1 MGCDRSD
8 PRTSERLPV
17 SAETVSSGTRSS
29 RVVSPGAEPAPAVA
43 ATSGRPQVSV
53 VTGAA
58 GVLGAAIARRLAEDG
73 GNLVLVDQNEE
84 GVAATARQLETES
97 TGRVDVHVADVARDQ
112 DNRRLVDEVL
122 RTHGQLDN
130 VVNNAAVN
138 QRTGFGEITAEEW
151 EKTMAVNLWGP
162 ASLVQA
168 ARTAWEDGHGGAVVN
183 ISSRTWLTGG
193 PLPYVTSKA
202 GIVGLTRALA
212 VELGP
217 LNVRVNAVAPS
228 TVQTPF
234 VRDGRSPEE
243 YEKHIAHHRRL
254 PLLPRMATP
263 EDVAEAVCFLVS
275 PRAGFITGEVLHVA
289 GGSQLAP
296 PP

>member
-1 MGCDRSD
+1 M
-8 PRTSERLPV
+8 
-17 SAETVSSGTRSS
+17 SAETVSPEIRSS
-29 RVVSPGAEPAPAVA
+29 RVVSPGAKTAPAVS
-43 ATSGRPQVSV
+43 ATSGRSQVSV

-58 GVLGAAIARRLAEDG
+58 GVLGTAIARRLAEDG
-73 GNLVLVDQNEE
+73 GHLVLVDQDEE
-84 GVAATARQLETES
+84 AVVAAASELEKES

-112 DNRRLVDEVL
+112 DNRRLVEGVL

-138 QRTGFGEITAEEW
+138 QRTEFGDITAEEW
-151 EKTMAVNLWGP
+151 ERAMAVNLWGP

-168 ARTAWEDGHGGAVVN
+168 ARAAWEGGRGGAVVN

-193 PLPYVTSKA
+193 PLSYVTSKA
-202 GIVGLTRALA
+202 GVVGLTRALA

-243 YEKHIAHHRRL
+243 YETHIARHLRL
-254 PLLPRMATP
+254 PLLPRMAMP
-263 EDVAEAVCFLVS
+263 EDVADAVYFLAS
-275 PRAGFITGEVLHVA
+275 PRASFITGEVLHVA